1 MVLPD
6 RNDENNPGHS
16 VIYGPIITL
25 IDDQNNYFNF
35 NEYSKEELEDK
46 VYTTII
52 IQISHIPIKYELEYS
67 VYGVPIEIL
76 EYYDNNGT
84 MLSPGTDV
92 YQNVYQIKIDQIEL
106 LRLIAVNSAS
116 ASDLFTFYSSVIYLP
131 AYTKF
136 PETLL
141 KRDDIT
147 VDGFFDYINR
157 SAQKPLRFIGLHKF
171 YPKKSEYYYTFYDRV
186 EITTKFTDDNN
197 NPIEKQTLYDEIE
210 KLKKKSIK
218 LNHRIKTEKSN
229 ESELKEELRQL
240 NEQLIKKEE
249 IYNELTAPPK
259 PYTPQSKPYTEKTK
273 SKEELYNEMK
283 QNTLQIN
290 RNTFKNKSYFII
302 YTEENESGDA
312 EFFISPG
319 TYPVHV
325 VIGSIEIKDCIVY
338 LYDES
343 GKGTQHKQS
352 ENIEKKTYTKI
363 DVTNYVDSFI
373 HQAQE
378 QILYATVPVVEEDTP
393 LLFEKEKE
401 LEEEARKLMEEQ
413 IKRKEKEQEE
423 LHARKLMEAEIKR
436 KEEEEV
442 RKLIEEQEAAKKENE
457 EVFWFIVKCVGIL
470 FLIFVIIKI
479 RLYNE

>member
-25 IDDQNNYFNF
+25 IDDQNNYYNF

-52 IQISHIPIKYELEYS
+52 IQISHIPIKYQLEYS

-106 LRLIAVNSAS
+106 LRLIAVNSESAS
-116 ASDLFTFYSSVIYLP
+116 ALFTFYSSVIYLP

-136 PETLL
+136 PQTLL

-197 NPIEKQTLYDEIE
+197 NSIEKQTLYDEIE

-218 LNHRIKTEKSN
+218 LNHRKSN
-229 ESELKEELRQL
+229 ENELKEELRQL

-249 IYNELTAPPK
+249 LYNELTAPPK
-259 PYTPQSKPYTEKTK
+259 PYSKPSTEKTK
-273 SKEELYNEMK
+273 SKEELNNEMK
-283 QNTLQIN
+283 QNTLRIN
-290 RNTFKNKSYFII
+290 RDANKKKSYFII

-312 EFFISPG
+312 DFFISPG

-363 DVTNYVDSFI
+363 DVTNYVDSFM
-373 HQAQE
+373 QAQE
-378 QILYATVPVVEEDTP
+378 QILYATVPVVQEDTP

-413 IKRKEKEQEE
+413 IKRKEQEQEE

-457 EVFWFIVKCVGIL
+457 EVFWFIVKCVVTL
-470 FLIFVIIKI
+470 LLIFVIIKI